1 MGVKGITGTCPSIP
15 AKGVATRGP
24 LGRGTGVRWGT
35 VFPDKSIVRT
45 AAMIFITVIKGTPVV
60 MGVSLGTDQCKFYQE
75 CDSVDFWVN
84 KNHNIFLYLINPRE
98 STTSTNLLQDTLRFQ
113 LFSWYH
119 CINHN

>member
-75 CDSVDFWVN
+75 YDSVDFWVN
-84 KNHNIFLYLINPRE
+84 KNHNIFYILLTPGKVPLVLTYYKILKSSTVFLVPLYQP
-98 STTSTNLLQDTLRFQ
+98 
-113 LFSWYH
+113 
-119 CINHN
+119 